1 MEKEGEEEVMKQIL
15 AQANGK
21 VREAPAAPVSDWPA
35 ALVAPRLWKVDKAT
49 ATVWGRTRGDI
60 PDEEKRV
67 AAAAATATAQSKGNR
82 ETAKGLAFLLLMALL
97 TYFPYVVQQNGWL
110 AAYWERVSPPVF
122 GARVAD
128 VPPDIR
134 KQSGGGQGV
143 IVRGVVKDSPA
154 FRHGISEG
162 DIVKKI
168 GSLDVRDV
176 TGFFRAVQMSAG
188 QRVMVELVRDGAMIQ
203 KEIVLGGK

>member
-1 MEKEGEEEVMKQIL
+1 MKQIL

-21 VREAPAAPVSDWPA
+21 VPEPPVAPVSDWPA
-35 ALVAPRLWKVDKAT
+35 ALVAPRLWKVDRAT
-49 ATVWGRTRGDI
+49 ATVWGSTRADI

-67 AAAAATATAQSKGNR
+67 AAAAAITTAQSKGDR
-82 ETAKGLAFLLLMALL
+82 EIAKGLVFLLLMALL
-97 TYFPYVVQQNGWL
+97 TYLPYVVQQNGWL

-188 QRVMVELVRDGAMIQ
+188 QTVMVELVRDGAVIQ
-203 KEIVLGGK
+203 KEIVLGGKQCPQKG